1 MIVPR
6 AFRKRQWLFLISV
19 PCPGMFQCYHD
30 HSEEAIAVE
39 FTPFLRVGALHTDL
53 PSAVAENTLP
63 SEEAPANQE
72 KVPK

>member
-1 MIVPR
+1 
-6 AFRKRQWLFLISV
+6 
-19 PCPGMFQCYHD
+19 MFQCYHD

-63 SEEAPANQE
+63 SEEAHANEE